1 MQIGFLIITYGNKYL
16 SECISS
22 IRKFH
27 NDIPIYI
34 VDNMISNN
42 NSLQNIYNNVFYSK
56 NINNNYELGSI
67 WFATKKWDTVD
78 KFIILHNSMIL
89 LQKLPEFIFKDDIVP
104 FWQANVIDYSPVV
117 PIVEK
122 WLLQQNILMK
132 RNKSWKS
139 ICGCCCS
146 INTAILKE
154 LIKLNYDK
162 FFATTKNQ
170 AVATE
175 ILFGYLIENVLNITY
190 NNVLY
195 KYPIYTYYHN
205 KQKSIYIK
213 KIGGGQGNGS
223 NTIRNYDLDNKYNN
237 ILSIYSNN
245 LHINDN
251 YINLLKYINDNEE
264 LGNYLLNN
272 YPNQINNINNNL
284 RRILN
289 SITHRMFS
297 KKYFKHDYLIEYH
310 EIINKKKIIFT

>member
-1 MQIGFLIITYGNKYL
+1 MQFGFLIITYGNKYL

-34 VDNMISNN
+34 VDNMIENN
-42 NSLQNIYNNVFYSK
+42 INIVDNNIFYSK

-78 KFIILHNSMIL
+78 KFIILHNSMML

-104 FWQANVIDYSPVV
+104 FWQSNVIDYSPVV

-122 WLLQQNILMK
+122 WLLEQNIVMK

-175 ILFGYLIENVLNITY
+175 ILFGYLIDNVLNITY

-223 NTIRNYDLDNKYNN
+223 NTIRNYGLDNKYNN
-237 ILSIYSNN
+237 ILSIYNNN

-251 YINLLKYINDNEE
+251 YINLLKYINDNAEI
-264 LGNYLLNN
+264 GNYLLIN
-272 YPNQINNINNNL
+272 YPNQLNNINNNL
-284 RRILN
+284 KCILN

-297 KKYFKHDYLIEYH
+297 KKYFKDDYLIEYN

>member
-16 SECISS
+16 NECISS

-27 NDIPIYI
+27 NNIPIYI
-34 VDNMISNN
+34 VDNMKENN
-42 NSLQNIYNNVFYSK
+42 INIVDNNIFYSK

-67 WFATKKWDTVD
+67 WFAAKKWDTVE

-89 LQKLPEFIFKDDIVP
+89 LQKLPEFIFKDDFVP

-117 PIVEK
+117 PVVEK
-122 WLLQQNILMK
+122 WLLEQNIVMK

-162 FFATTKNQ
+162 FFATTKHQ

-175 ILFGYLIENVLNITY
+175 IFFGYIIDNVLNITY
-190 NNVLY
+190 KNVLY
-195 KYPIYTYYHN
+195 KYPIYTYIHN

-213 KIGGGQGNGS
+213 KIGGGQGNCRL
-223 NTIRNYDLDNKYNN
+223 NTIINYDLNNKYNN
-237 ILSIYSNN
+237 ILSIYNNN

-251 YINLLKYINDNEE
+251 YINLLKYINDDEE
-264 LGNYLLNN
+264 FGNYLLIN
-272 YPNQINNINNNL
+272 YPNQINNINKNL
-284 RRILN
+284 KSILG

-297 KKYFKHDYLIEYH
+297 KKYFKDDYLIEYN
-310 EIINKKKIIFT
+310 EIINKKKIIL